1 MDITEDNYVAGLQ
14 AKNEK
19 ALKFFIEH
27 DGWIVKSIV
36 HKMMAK
42 YQDKQEECMN
52 DIFLAVWKNVDRYTG
67 ENASFRTWLTAV
79 ARYQVLS
86 HIRDIRY
93 HDYVSLD
100 DVEPVGDSDVKS
112 RLFDE
117 EEMLEFQKLLEILSE
132 EDRQIFTALFWHEKS
147 YEEVGQEM
155 NMPVDKV
162 REILKIAQEPVSLE
176 TPIGEEEDS
185 HLGDFIP
192 DEGASEPSE
201 AASFTLLKEQL
212 MDVLS
217 TLTPREEKV
226 LKLRFGIEDGRTRT
240 LEEVG
245 KEFNVTRERIRQIEA
260 KALRK
265 LRHPSR
271 SKKLKDFLN

>member
-67 ENASFRTWLTAV
+67 EKASFRTWLTAV

-132 EDRQIFTALFWHEKS
+132 EDRQIFIALFWHEKS

-155 NMPVDKV
+155 NMPVDRISSNFWNSSISSSSNNRLLTMWRKT
-162 REILKIAQEPVSLE
+162 RSLARRH
-176 TPIGEEEDS
+176 GS
-185 HLGDFIP
+185 
-192 DEGASEPSE
+192 
-201 AASFTLLKEQL
+201 
-212 MDVLS
+212 
-217 TLTPREEKV
+217 
-226 LKLRFGIEDGRTRT
+226 
-240 LEEVG
+240 
-245 KEFNVTRERIRQIEA
+245 RQ
-260 KALRK
+260 RV
-265 LRHPSR
+265 PCS
-271 SKKLKDFLN
+271 

>member
-1 MDITEDNYVAGLQ
+1 MDITEDNYVVGLQ

-42 YQDKQEECMN
+42 Y
-52 DIFLAVWKNVDRYTG
+52 VDRYTG
-67 ENASFRTWLTAV
+67 EKASFRTWLTAV

-155 NMPVDKV
+155 NMPVDRV
-162 REILKIAQEPVSLE
+162 YSRVS
-176 TPIGEEEDS
+176 
-185 HLGDFIP
+185 
-192 DEGASEPSE
+192 
-201 AASFTLLKEQL
+201 
-212 MDVLS
+212 
-217 TLTPREEKV
+217 R
-226 LKLRFGIEDGRTRT
+226 
-240 LEEVG
+240 G
-245 KEFNVTRERIRQIEA
+245 K
-260 KALRK
+260 
-265 LRHPSR
+265 
-271 SKKLKDFLN
+271 KKLKTNDSWLGGSI

>member
-67 ENASFRTWLTAV
+67 EKASFRTWLTAV

-86 HIRDIRY
+86 HIR
-93 HDYVSLD
+93 
-100 DVEPVGDSDVKS
+100 DSDVKS

-132 EDRQIFTALFWHEKS
+132 EDRQIFIALFWHEKS

-155 NMPVDKV
+155 NMPVDRV
-162 REILKIAQEPVSLE
+162 YSRV
-176 TPIGEEEDS
+176 
-185 HLGDFIP
+185 F
-192 DEGASEPSE
+192 
-201 AASFTLLKEQL
+201 
-212 MDVLS
+212 
-217 TLTPREEKV
+217 R
-226 LKLRFGIEDGRTRT
+226 
-240 LEEVG
+240 G
-245 KEFNVTRERIRQIEA
+245 K
-260 KALRK
+260 
-265 LRHPSR
+265 
-271 SKKLKDFLN
+271 KKLKKNNRWLGGSI

>member
-1 MDITEDNYVAGLQ
+1 MLFLNAFDKYMHTMYILKGGRHGYTEDNYVVGLQ

-67 ENASFRTWLTAV
+67 EKASFRTWLTAV

-155 NMPVDKV
+155 NMPVDRV
-162 REILKIAQEPVSLE
+162 YSRVS
-176 TPIGEEEDS
+176 
-185 HLGDFIP
+185 
-192 DEGASEPSE
+192 
-201 AASFTLLKEQL
+201 
-212 MDVLS
+212 
-217 TLTPREEKV
+217 R
-226 LKLRFGIEDGRTRT
+226 
-240 LEEVG
+240 G
-245 KEFNVTRERIRQIEA
+245 K
-260 KALRK
+260 
-265 LRHPSR
+265 
-271 SKKLKDFLN
+271 KKLKKNNRWLGGSI

>member
-1 MDITEDNYVAGLQ
+1 MGIEG
-14 AKNEK
+14 
-19 ALKFFIEH
+19 FFIEH

-67 ENASFRTWLTAV
+67 EKASFRTWLTAV

-155 NMPVDKV
+155 NMPVDRV
-162 REILKIAQEPVSLE
+162 YSRVS
-176 TPIGEEEDS
+176 
-185 HLGDFIP
+185 
-192 DEGASEPSE
+192 
-201 AASFTLLKEQL
+201 
-212 MDVLS
+212 
-217 TLTPREEKV
+217 R
-226 LKLRFGIEDGRTRT
+226 
-240 LEEVG
+240 G
-245 KEFNVTRERIRQIEA
+245 K
-260 KALRK
+260 
-265 LRHPSR
+265 
-271 SKKLKDFLN
+271 KKLKKNNSMQYVKRKKSKDSKNRTSKFLEKYNDRVESIRKSEKKIKTKK

>member
-67 ENASFRTWLTAV
+67 EKASFRTWLTAV

-93 HDYVSLD
+93 HDYEFITEYCWIQKKKID
-100 DVEPVGDSDVKS
+100 RNRQKKVERPK
-112 RLFDE
+112 
-117 EEMLEFQKLLEILSE
+117 
-132 EDRQIFTALFWHEKS
+132 
-147 YEEVGQEM
+147 
-155 NMPVDKV
+155 NC
-162 REILKIAQEPVSLE
+162 
-176 TPIGEEEDS
+176 
-185 HLGDFIP
+185 
-192 DEGASEPSE
+192 
-201 AASFTLLKEQL
+201 
-212 MDVLS
+212 
-217 TLTPREEKV
+217 
-226 LKLRFGIEDGRTRT
+226 
-240 LEEVG
+240 
-245 KEFNVTRERIRQIEA
+245 
-260 KALRK
+260 
-265 LRHPSR
+265 
-271 SKKLKDFLN
+271 

>member
-67 ENASFRTWLTAV
+67 EKASFRTWLTAV

-112 RLFDE
+112 RLLMKKKCWNSKSCWRFCRR
-117 EEMLEFQKLLEILSE
+117 KTGRYSLSFSGTKKAM
-132 EDRQIFTALFWHEKS
+132 RKS
-147 YEEVGQEM
+147 
-155 NMPVDKV
+155 
-162 REILKIAQEPVSLE
+162 
-176 TPIGEEEDS
+176 
-185 HLGDFIP
+185 
-192 DEGASEPSE
+192 
-201 AASFTLLKEQL
+201 
-212 MDVLS
+212 
-217 TLTPREEKV
+217 
-226 LKLRFGIEDGRTRT
+226 GRR
-240 LEEVG
+240 
-245 KEFNVTRERIRQIEA
+245 
-260 KALRK
+260 
-265 LRHPSR
+265 
-271 SKKLKDFLN
+271 

>member
-1 MDITEDNYVAGLQ
+1 MDITEDNYVVGLQ

-67 ENASFRTWLTAV
+67 EKASFRTWLTAV

-100 DVEPVGDSDVKS
+100 YVEPVGDSDVKS

-155 NMPVDKV
+155 NMPVDRV
-162 REILKIAQEPVSLE
+162 YSRVS
-176 TPIGEEEDS
+176 
-185 HLGDFIP
+185 
-192 DEGASEPSE
+192 
-201 AASFTLLKEQL
+201 
-212 MDVLS
+212 
-217 TLTPREEKV
+217 R
-226 LKLRFGIEDGRTRT
+226 
-240 LEEVG
+240 G
-245 KEFNVTRERIRQIEA
+245 K
-260 KALRK
+260 
-265 LRHPSR
+265 
-271 SKKLKDFLN
+271 KKLKKNNRWLGGSI

>member
-1 MDITEDNYVAGLQ
+1 MDITEDNYVVGLQ

-42 YQDKQEECMN
+42 YPDKQEECMN
-52 DIFLAVWKNVDRYTG
+52 DIFLAVWRNVDRYTG
-67 ENASFRTWLTAV
+67 EKASFRTWLTAV

-117 EEMLEFQKLLEILSE
+117 EEMLEFQKLLEILSK
-132 EDRQIFTALFWHEKS
+132 EDRQIFTALFWYEKS

-155 NMPVDKV
+155 NMPVDRV
-162 REILKIAQEPVSLE
+162 YSRVS
-176 TPIGEEEDS
+176 
-185 HLGDFIP
+185 
-192 DEGASEPSE
+192 
-201 AASFTLLKEQL
+201 
-212 MDVLS
+212 
-217 TLTPREEKV
+217 R
-226 LKLRFGIEDGRTRT
+226 
-240 LEEVG
+240 G
-245 KEFNVTRERIRQIEA
+245 K
-260 KALRK
+260 
-265 LRHPSR
+265 
-271 SKKLKDFLN
+271 KKLKKNNRWLGGSI

>member
-67 ENASFRTWLTAV
+67 EKASFRTWLTAV

-93 HDYVSLD
+93 HDYVSLMMWSLLGIQMSKAD
-100 DVEPVGDSDVKS
+100 CLMRKKCWNSKS
-112 RLFDE
+112 CWRFCRRKTGRYSPRFSGTKKA
-117 EEMLEFQKLLEILSE
+117 M
-132 EDRQIFTALFWHEKS
+132 RKS
-147 YEEVGQEM
+147 
-155 NMPVDKV
+155 
-162 REILKIAQEPVSLE
+162 
-176 TPIGEEEDS
+176 
-185 HLGDFIP
+185 
-192 DEGASEPSE
+192 
-201 AASFTLLKEQL
+201 
-212 MDVLS
+212 
-217 TLTPREEKV
+217 
-226 LKLRFGIEDGRTRT
+226 GRR
-240 LEEVG
+240 
-245 KEFNVTRERIRQIEA
+245 
-260 KALRK
+260 
-265 LRHPSR
+265 
-271 SKKLKDFLN
+271 

>member
-67 ENASFRTWLTAV
+67 EKASFRTWLTAV

-93 HDYVSLD
+93 HDYVSL
-100 DVEPVGDSDVKS
+100 
-112 RLFDE
+112 DE

-155 NMPVDKV
+155 NMPVDRV
-162 REILKIAQEPVSLE
+162 YSRVS
-176 TPIGEEEDS
+176 
-185 HLGDFIP
+185 
-192 DEGASEPSE
+192 
-201 AASFTLLKEQL
+201 
-212 MDVLS
+212 
-217 TLTPREEKV
+217 R
-226 LKLRFGIEDGRTRT
+226 
-240 LEEVG
+240 G
-245 KEFNVTRERIRQIEA
+245 K
-260 KALRK
+260 
-265 LRHPSR
+265 
-271 SKKLKDFLN
+271 KKLKKNNRWLGGSI

>member
-67 ENASFRTWLTAV
+67 EKASFRTWLTAV

-100 DVEPVGDSDVKS
+100 DVEPVGDQDVKS
-112 RLFDE
+112 QLFDE
-117 EEMLEFQKLLEILSE
+117 EEMLEFQKLLEVLSE

-147 YEEVGQEM
+147 YEDVGQEM
-155 NMPVDKV
+155 NMPVDRV
-162 REILKIAQEPVSLE
+162 YSRVS
-176 TPIGEEEDS
+176 
-185 HLGDFIP
+185 
-192 DEGASEPSE
+192 
-201 AASFTLLKEQL
+201 
-212 MDVLS
+212 
-217 TLTPREEKV
+217 R
-226 LKLRFGIEDGRTRT
+226 
-240 LEEVG
+240 G
-245 KEFNVTRERIRQIEA
+245 K
-260 KALRK
+260 
-265 LRHPSR
+265 
-271 SKKLKDFLN
+271 KKLKKNNSHYITLCYTVLKEYVWLNSPI

>member
-1 MDITEDNYVAGLQ
+1 MNITEDNYVAGLQ

-19 ALKFFIEH
+19 ALYFFIEH

-42 YQDKQEECMN
+42 YPDKQEECMN
-52 DIFLAVWKNVDRYTG
+52 DIFLAVWRNADRYTG
-67 ENASFRTWLTAV
+67 EKASFRTWLTAV

-112 RLFDE
+112 QLFDE
-117 EEMLEFQKLLEILSE
+117 EEMQEFQKLLEILSE

-155 NMPVDKV
+155 DMSVD
-162 REILKIAQEPVSLE
+162 RIYSRVS
-176 TPIGEEEDS
+176 
-185 HLGDFIP
+185 
-192 DEGASEPSE
+192 
-201 AASFTLLKEQL
+201 
-212 MDVLS
+212 
-217 TLTPREEKV
+217 R
-226 LKLRFGIEDGRTRT
+226 
-240 LEEVG
+240 G
-245 KEFNVTRERIRQIEA
+245 K
-260 KALRK
+260 
-265 LRHPSR
+265 
-271 SKKLKDFLN
+271 KKLKKNNRWLGGSI

>member
-67 ENASFRTWLTAV
+67 EKASFRTWLTAV

-93 HDYVSLD
+93 HDYVS
-100 DVEPVGDSDVKS
+100 
-112 RLFDE
+112 
-117 EEMLEFQKLLEILSE
+117 LEILSE

-155 NMPVDKV
+155 NMPVDRV
-162 REILKIAQEPVSLE
+162 YSRVS
-176 TPIGEEEDS
+176 
-185 HLGDFIP
+185 
-192 DEGASEPSE
+192 
-201 AASFTLLKEQL
+201 
-212 MDVLS
+212 
-217 TLTPREEKV
+217 R
-226 LKLRFGIEDGRTRT
+226 
-240 LEEVG
+240 G
-245 KEFNVTRERIRQIEA
+245 K
-260 KALRK
+260 
-265 LRHPSR
+265 
-271 SKKLKDFLN
+271 KKLKKNNRWLGGSI

>member
-19 ALKFFIEH
+19 ALYFFIEH

-42 YQDKQEECMN
+42 YPDKQEECMN
-52 DIFLAVWKNVDRYTG
+52 DIFLAVWRNVDRYTG
-67 ENASFRTWLTAV
+67 EKASFRTWLTAV

-100 DVEPVGDSDVKS
+100 VKS

-117 EEMLEFQKLLEILSE
+117 EEMLEFQKLLEILSK
-132 EDRQIFTALFWHEKS
+132 EDRQIFTALFWYEKS

-155 NMPVDKV
+155 NMPVDRV
-162 REILKIAQEPVSLE
+162 YSRVS
-176 TPIGEEEDS
+176 
-185 HLGDFIP
+185 
-192 DEGASEPSE
+192 
-201 AASFTLLKEQL
+201 
-212 MDVLS
+212 
-217 TLTPREEKV
+217 R
-226 LKLRFGIEDGRTRT
+226 
-240 LEEVG
+240 G
-245 KEFNVTRERIRQIEA
+245 K
-260 KALRK
+260 
-265 LRHPSR
+265 
-271 SKKLKDFLN
+271 KKLKKNNRWLGGSI